1 MLKIVI
7 NRIIEVLEQA
17 GNENVYSAF
26 DAYSIDKKGSLFIVV
41 SVGAFE
47 TSAPIYSMYYAYLP
61 FKAEAEQNVTAA
73 KSMSMAELYDYYET
87 FVEPALVKL
96 TDINCSL
103 KKVAMKYD
111 SNIQRLVLTVK
122 IDVSGINRIERGNE

>member
-26 DAYSIDKKGSLFIVV
+26 DAYSIDKKGSLFTVV

-47 TSAPIYSMYYAYLP
+47 TSAPIYSMYYAYLL
-61 FKAEAEQNVTAA
+61 FSFRLERKDR
-73 KSMSMAELYDYYET
+73 KS
-87 FVEPALVKL
+87 VV
-96 TDINCSL
+96 
-103 KKVAMKYD
+103 
-111 SNIQRLVLTVK
+111 
-122 IDVSGINRIERGNE
+122 